1 MVSVQL
7 FPLDQ
12 VYALVPVLLIAGTC
26 RRAGP
31 VHAVR
36 RLLSVH
42 LVKIELLCVN
52 VLIKFGLQ
60 VLVVIRLIGE
70 LVLLDV

>member
-12 VYALVPVLLIAGTC
+12 VYALVPVPLIAGTC

-31 VHAVR
+31 VHVVR

-42 LVKIELLCVN
+42 LVEIELLCVN
-52 VLIKFGLQ
+52 VLIKLGLQ
-60 VLVVIRLIGE
+60 ILVVIRLIGE